1 MILKEAWGVAKQLA
15 EPASRSLAGGHSAG
29 KAQSSRTTDHR
40 LARVLGWFSIG
51 LGLAE
56 VVAPRRVARLAGI
69 ESGPA
74 LVRSFGLREIGAGV
88 GILSG
93 HQTDRWLWA
102 RVAGDGTDLAVL
114 AQGLNSSNRSR
125 GRAAAALAAVAGITL
140 LDIYCAR
147 RHAR

>member
-1 MILKEAWGVAKQLA
+1 MKLKEGWDAAKQLV
-15 EPASRSLAGGHSAG
+15 EPRRRSHASRHSAR
-29 KAQSSRTTDHR
+29 KVQSSRSTDHR

-56 VVAPRRVARLAGI
+56 VVAPRHVARLAGI

-74 LVRSFGLREIGAGV
+74 LVRGFGLREIGAGV

-114 AQGLNSSNRSR
+114 AQGLTSRNRSR

-147 RHAR
+147 RLAR